1 MGSIIYIQ
9 EESSMSFML
18 PYKFH
23 AVHWRHSTAAAIF
36 STSGSWR
43 STSGR
48 RDISRSWEHE
58 SLVPGKG
65 CGATNVRTM
74 RLPTQV
80 KYKKKAAERFLEHL
94 SVEWKTTQ
102 SKCNKGTASKQTAKC
117 WRQRRRSEG
126 NVFQLTGCPTAHGRG
141 NRSTLQLCLPRLR
154 LSHREIVQMSGIQR
168 QEDRY
173 MQESTI

>member
-1 MGSIIYIQ
+1 
-9 EESSMSFML
+9 MSFML

-43 STSGR
+43 STSSR

-65 CGATNVRTM
+65 CGATNVQTM

-80 KYKKKAAERFLEHL
+80 KYKIEGGRKILGTSVC
-94 SVEWKTTQ
+94 SVEDNTIQMQQGDSLQTNCQMLTARQKIRGKRLPAYRM
-102 SKCNKGTASKQTAKC
+102 SNGTRPRKSLNFATLPAMAPMAEKI
-117 WRQRRRSEG
+117 WRQ
-126 NVFQLTGCPTAHGRG
+126 A
-141 NRSTLQLCLPRLR
+141 
-154 LSHREIVQMSGIQR
+154 
-168 QEDRY
+168 
-173 MQESTI
+173 